1 MAGET
6 VLVVDDA
13 PVNLKLTDILLRK
26 EGYKVHTVPDAEEA
40 LRVLRNFRP
49 DVMLVDIQ
57 LPGMNGLELTKRV
70 KQDPRTSD
78 MIVIAL
84 TACAMREDQDRAMSA
99 GCDGF
104 ITKPIDTHTLG
115 PRIREHLDGHA
126 ASIGAPASAPPPT
139 LPGGLALSTVEM
151 ESLRRRF
158 LEEGILQSRQLLM
171 DAGVNFDVAK
181 ASDLI
186 HKWIGAAGALG
197 YGAIAG
203 FSRDLEELLSTSL
216 LEKKRLDQKK
226 LRELLSELVMAFSD
240 PREAGISLPDSIM
253 KELAGKRVAMVG
265 FAEDEAERLCAIF
278 EYLGALPRLFD
289 TDEPPQSELVR
300 NCDAVMVHVR
310 PETMDSKWLDPE
322 FQPPVG
328 KALLLVGGR
337 EAILALDHAVQSRA
351 REFLID
357 GWQPEEAVM
366 RLSYA
371 ITRGSVEAPA
381 LASAPADSNVVA
393 PPVVEKRRPP
403 RTLDQVKVV
412 LADDDPT
419 VVAILRATLR
429 EYNVDC
435 RVATSGDE
443 ALRLIEAC
451 QPMAAVLDVNMPIMS
466 GFEVL
471 SAIREQELPVKCIM
485 LTARRQEND
494 VIHGF
499 DLGADDYVLKPFNA
513 MEVVVRLKR
522 MLCR

>member
-13 PVNLKLTDILLRK
+13 AVNLKLTDILLRK

-40 LRVLRNFRP
+40 LRVLRNFQP
-49 DVMLVDIQ
+49 NVMLVDIQ
-57 LPGMNGLELTKRV
+57 LPGMNGFELTRRV
-70 KQDPRTSD
+70 KEDPRTSGV
-78 MIVIAL
+78 IVIAL
-84 TACAMREDQDRAMSA
+84 TACAMREDQERAMQA

-115 PRIREHLDGHA
+115 PRIREHLDGKA
-126 ASIGAPASAPPPT
+126 AGEGAPPPASAT
-139 LPGGLALSTVEM
+139 LPGGLELTNVEM

-171 DAGVNFDVAK
+171 DCGVHFDIPK
-181 ASDLI
+181 ARGLT
-186 HKWIGAAGALG
+186 HKWIGAAAALG

-203 FSRDLEELLSTSL
+203 FSRDVEELLAAPKL
-216 LEKKRLDQKK
+216 NQKK

-240 PREAGISLPDSIM
+240 PREAGIALPDSIM
-253 KELAGKRVAMVG
+253 QELRGKRIAMVA

-278 EYLGALPRLFD
+278 EYMGALPRLFD
-289 TDEPPQSELVR
+289 TAEPTQSELVR

-310 PETMDSKWLDPE
+310 PETMDSKWLDPT
-322 FQPPVG
+322 FPSPVG
-328 KALLLVGGR
+328 RPIVLVGGR
-337 EAILALDHAVQSRA
+337 EAILALDHSVQARA

-366 RLSYA
+366 RLCFTLSRATPPAGYSKVA
-371 ITRGSVEAPA
+371 APA
-381 LASAPADSNVVA
+381 AARPTPA
-393 PPVVEKRRPP
+393 PPC
-403 RTLDQVKVV
+403 TLDQAKVV

-419 VVAILRATLR
+419 VLAILRATLR

-435 RVATSGDE
+435 RIASTGDE
-443 ALRLIEAC
+443 AVRLISAC
-451 QPMAAVLDVNMPIMS
+451 QPMAAVLDVNMPGMS

-471 SAIREQELPVKCIM
+471 SSIRRQDLPVKVIM
-485 LTARRQEND
+485 LTARRQEQD

-499 DLGADDYVLKPFNA
+499 DLGADDYMVKPFNA
-513 MEVVVRLKR
+513 MELVVRLKR
-522 MLCR
+522 VLCR

>member
-1 MAGET
+1 
-6 VLVVDDA
+6 V
-13 PVNLKLTDILLRK
+13 
-26 EGYKVHTVPDAEEA
+26 
-40 LRVLRNFRP
+40 
-49 DVMLVDIQ
+49 
-57 LPGMNGLELTKRV
+57 
-70 KQDPRTSD
+70 
-78 MIVIAL
+78 
-84 TACAMREDQDRAMSA
+84 
-99 GCDGF
+99 
-104 ITKPIDTHTLG
+104 
-115 PRIREHLDGHA
+115 RIREHLAGHA
-126 ASIGAPASAPPPT
+126 VSTGVQASAPPST

-158 LEEGILQSRQLLM
+158 LEEGILQSRQLLL
-171 DAGVNFDVAK
+171 DAGVNFDVSK
-181 ASDLI
+181 AHHLT

-203 FSRDLEELLSTSL
+203 FARELEDLLSAPL
-216 LEKKRLDQKK
+216 LGKKGLDQKK

-278 EYLGALPRLFD
+278 EYLGALPRMFD

-322 FQPPVG
+322 FPSPIG

-366 RLSYA
+366 RLSFA
-371 ITRGSVEAPA
+371 ITRGSGA
-381 LASAPADSNVVA
+381 ASAPAPTYSKVVA
-393 PPVVEKRRPP
+393 PPALEKRPP

-435 RVATSGDE
+435 RVASSGNE
-443 ALRLIEAC
+443 ALKLIEAC
-451 QPMAAVLDVNMPIMS
+451 QPMAVVLDVNMPNMT

-471 SAIREQELPVKCIM
+471 SAIREQKLPVKCIM

>member
-6 VLVVDDA
+6 ILVVDDA

-26 EGYKVHTVPDAEEA
+26 EGYRVHTVPDAEEA
-40 LRVLRNFRP
+40 LRVLRNFHP
-49 DVMLVDIQ
+49 NVMLVDIR
-57 LPGMNGLELTKRV
+57 LPGMNGLELTRRV
-70 KQDPRTSD
+70 KTDPRTSG

-84 TACAMREDQDRAMSA
+84 TACAMREDQEKAMAA

-104 ITKPIDTHTLG
+104 ISKPIDTRTFG
-115 PRIREHLDGHA
+115 PCIREHLDGLA
-126 ASIGAPASAPPPT
+126 AADTVAAPAPT
-139 LPGGLALSTVEM
+139 LPGGLELSTVEM

-158 LEEGILQSRQLLM
+158 LEEGILQSRQLLL
-171 DAGVNFDVAK
+171 DARANFDVVK
-181 ASDLI
+181 ARDLC

-203 FSRDLEELLSTSL
+203 FARDIEDLLAEPKPDPT
-216 LEKKRLDQKK
+216 K

-240 PREAGISLPDSIM
+240 PREAGISIPDSIV
-253 KELAGKRVAMVG
+253 KELKGKRVAMVG
-265 FAEDEAERLCAIF
+265 FAEDEAERLCATF

-289 TDEPPQSELVR
+289 AGEPPQSGLVR

-310 PETMDSKWLDPE
+310 PETMDSKWLDADC
-322 FQPPVG
+322 PPPDG
-328 KALLLVGGR
+328 RALVMVGGR
-337 EAILALDHAVQSRA
+337 EAILALDHSVQARA

-366 RLSYA
+366 RLSFALSRAVAPVAAYA
-371 ITRGSVEAPA
+371 KVAAPA
-381 LASAPADSNVVA
+381 AGRNSARS
-393 PPVVEKRRPP
+393 
-403 RTLDQVKVV
+403 LDQATVV

-429 EYNVDC
+429 EYNVNC
-435 RVATSGDE
+435 RIASNGDE
-443 ALRLIEAC
+443 ALRLVESC
-451 QPMAAVLDVNMPIMS
+451 QPMAAVLDVNMPGMS

-471 SAIREQELPVKCIM
+471 FKIRAQDLPVKVIM

-494 VIHGF
+494 VVHGF

>member
-40 LRVLRNFRP
+40 LRVLRNFHP
-49 DVMLVDIQ
+49 NVMLVDIQ
-57 LPGMNGLELTKRV
+57 LPGMNGLELTRRV
-70 KQDPRTSD
+70 KQDPSTSD

-84 TACAMREDQDRAMSA
+84 TACAMQEDHEKALAA

-115 PRIREHLDGHA
+115 PRIREHLDGR
-126 ASIGAPASAPPPT
+126 STPLSPGGPAPV
-139 LPGGLALSTVEM
+139 LPGGLELSTVEM

-158 LEEGILQSRQLLM
+158 LEEGTLQSRQLLL
-171 DAGVNFDVAK
+171 DAGVRFDMAK
-181 ASDLI
+181 ARDLT

-203 FSRDLEELLSTSL
+203 FARDLEDLLAAP
-216 LEKKRLDQKK
+216 RLDQKK
-226 LRELLSELVMAFSD
+226 LRELLSELVLAFSD
-240 PREAGISLPDSIM
+240 PREAGISVPDSIM
-253 KELAGKRVAMVG
+253 KELNAKRVAMIG

-278 EYLGALPRLFD
+278 EYMGALPRLFD
-289 TDEPPQSELVR
+289 IAEPTHSELIR
-300 NCDAVMVHVR
+300 YCDAIMIHVR
-310 PETMDSKWLDPE
+310 PETLDARFLDPDCA
-322 FQPPVG
+322 PPPG
-328 KALLLVGGR
+328 KPILLVGGR
-337 EAILALDHAVQSRA
+337 ESILALDPAVQA
-351 REFLID
+351 RSCEFLID

-366 RLSYA
+366 RLSFALTRAAAPLPSYA
-371 ITRGSVEAPA
+371 RTAAPTSAQRQPSKA
-381 LASAPADSNVVA
+381 LGKA
-393 PPVVEKRRPP
+393 R
-403 RTLDQVKVV
+403 VV

-419 VVAILRATLR
+419 ILAILRATLR
-429 EYNVDC
+429 DLNVDC
-435 RVATSGDE
+435 RVAATGEE
-443 ALRLIEAC
+443 ALRLIQTC
-451 QPMAAVLDVNMPIMS
+451 QPSAAVLDVNMPLMS

-471 SAIREQELPVKCIM
+471 AAIRQQQLPVKVIM

-494 VIHGF
+494 VVHGF

-522 MLCR
+522 MLCN

>member
-26 EGYKVHTVPDAEEA
+26 EGYKVHTVTDAEEA

-49 DVMLVDIQ
+49 KVMLVDIQ
-57 LPGMNGLELTKRV
+57 LPGMNGLELTRRV
-70 KQDPRTSD
+70 KQDPFTSN

-84 TACAMREDQDRAMSA
+84 TACAMREDEERALAA

-115 PRIREHLDGHA
+115 PRIREHLDGRTGPDA
-126 ASIGAPASAPPPT
+126 APRTAT
-139 LPGGLALSTVEM
+139 VLPGGLALSTVEM

-158 LEEGILQSRQLLM
+158 LEEGILQSRQLLI
-171 DAGVNFDVAK
+171 DAGVTFDLGK
-181 ASDLI
+181 ARDLA
-186 HKWIGAAGALG
+186 HKWLGAAGALG

-203 FSRDLEELLSTSL
+203 FARDLEGLLAGPRVDT
-216 LEKKRLDQKK
+216 RR
-226 LRELLSELVMAFSD
+226 LRELLSELVMAFAD

-253 KELAGKRVAMVG
+253 QELRGKRVAMVG

-289 TDEPPQSELVR
+289 TGERTHSELVG

-310 PETMDSKWLDPE
+310 PETMDSQWLNEQCPQPE
-322 FQPPVG
+322 GRSVI
-328 KALLLVGGR
+328 LVGGR
-337 EAILALDHAVQSRA
+337 EAILALEPAVQARA
-351 REFLID
+351 CEFLID

-366 RLSYA
+366 RLSFA
-371 ITRGSVEAPA
+371 LARGAAPA
-381 LASAPADSNVVA
+381 EPRPAARANGRRAPS
-393 PPVVEKRRPP
+393 
-403 RTLDQVKVV
+403 TLDQATVV
-412 LADDDPT
+412 LADDDPA

-429 EYNVDC
+429 KYEVDC
-435 RVATSGDE
+435 RVVSNGEE
-443 ALRLIEAC
+443 ALRLVQC
-451 QPMAAVLDVNMPIMS
+451 YQPTAAVLDVNMPGMS

-471 SAIREQELPVKCIM
+471 STIRRENLPVKVIL
-485 LTARRQEND
+485 LTARRHEND
-494 VIHGF
+494 VVHGF
-499 DLGADDYVLKPFNA
+499 DLGADDYVVKPFNA
-513 MEVVVRLKR
+513 VEVVVRLKR

>member
-70 KQDPRTSD
+70 KQDPRTGD
-78 MIVIAL
+78 IVVIAL
-84 TACAMREDQDRAMSA
+84 TACAMKEDEDRAMAA

-126 ASIGAPASAPPPT
+126 VSSGAQASAPPPT

-171 DAGVNFDVAK
+171 DAGVSFDVAK
-181 ASDLI
+181 AHDLI

-203 FSRDLEELLSTSL
+203 FARDLEELLSAPL

-278 EYLGALPRLFD
+278 EYLGALPRMFD
-289 TDEPPQSELVR
+289 SGESPQSELVR

-322 FQPPVG
+322 FPSPVG
-328 KALLLVGGR
+328 KPLMLVGGR

-366 RLSYA
+366 RLSFS
-371 ITRGSVEAPA
+371 ITRGSVPVPAATPAPTY
-381 LASAPADSNVVA
+381 SKVVA
-393 PPVVEKRRPP
+393 PPVVPKRPP

-419 VVAILRATLR
+419 VVAILKATLR

-451 QPMAAVLDVNMPIMS
+451 QPMAAVLDVNMPNMS

-522 MLCR
+522 MLCK